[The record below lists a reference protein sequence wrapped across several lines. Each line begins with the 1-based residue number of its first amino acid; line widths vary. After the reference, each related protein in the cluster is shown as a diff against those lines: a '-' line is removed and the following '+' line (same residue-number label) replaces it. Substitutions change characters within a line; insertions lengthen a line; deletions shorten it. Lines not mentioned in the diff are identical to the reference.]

1 MTKIFNLNE
10 NERLDDLLTGGL
22 KIIQNTQEF
31 CFSLD
36 AVLLAH
42 FALVRKNNCGVDL
55 GTGTGVIPLLLSS
68 HVKQID
74 AIEINP
80 TMANLAKRNVELN
93 QLEDKIQIKQGDF
106 CQIQEYY
113 PERCMDFV
121 ISNPPYRQVNH
132 GNINQLSGVA
142 RARHE
147 ITAKLDDVVKAASYL
162 LKGRGRFA
170 MVHLPERLGEIMVA
184 FNKYHIEAKRM
195 QLVQPKRDKAPNILL
210 IEGVKDGALGGL
222 KVEPTLIVH
231 EDNGDYTPKLMEF
244 YYPDKLKNIEDKTQ

>member
-1 MTKIFNLNE
+1 MTFKLNE
-10 NERLDDLLTGGL
+10 FERIDDLLTGGL
-22 KIIQNTQEF
+22 KIIQNSQEF

-42 FALVRKNNCGVDL
+42 FALVRKNNHGIDL

-68 HVKQID
+68 RIEQID
-74 AIEINP
+74 AIEINS
-80 TMANLAKRNVELN
+80 TMADLARRNVELN
-93 QLEDKIQIKQGDF
+93 NLTAKIKVTQGDF
-106 CQIQEYY
+106 CHIEEYY
-113 PERCMDFV
+113 RERSMDFV
-121 ISNPPYRQVNH
+121 ISNPPYRQINH
-132 GNINQLSGVA
+132 GEINRLSGVA

-147 ITAKLDDVVKAASYL
+147 ITAKLDDVVRAASYL

-184 FNKYHIEAKRM
+184 FHKYHIEAKRM

-210 IEGVKDGALGGL
+210 IEGVKDASPGGL
-222 KVEPTLIVH
+222 KIEPTLIVH

-244 YYPDKLKNIEDKTQ
+244 YYPDKLNKLEEGNE

>member
-1 MTKIFNLNE
+1 MTTICKLNE
-10 NERLDDLLTGGL
+10 FERLDDLLAGGL

-42 FALVRKNNCGVDL
+42 FARIRKRSCGIDL

-68 HVKQID
+68 YVQKID
-74 AIEINP
+74 AIEINS
-80 TMANLAKRNVELN
+80 TMAELAKRNVALN
-93 QLEDKIQIKQGDF
+93 HLEDKITIKQGNF
-106 CQIQEYY
+106 CHIENYY

-121 ISNPPYRQVNH
+121 ISNPPYRQLNQGV
-132 GNINQLSGVA
+132 INKLSGVA

-147 ITAKLDDVVKAASYL
+147 LTATLDDVVKAASYL

-184 FNKYHIEAKRM
+184 FHKYHIEAKRM

-210 IEGVKDGALGGL
+210 IEGIKDAAPGGL
-222 KVEPTLIVH
+222 KVAPSLIVH
-231 EDNGDYTPKLMEF
+231 EDNGDYTPKLMEL
-244 YYPDKLKNIEDKTQ
+244 YYPDKLIKNEDKTQ

>member
-1 MTKIFNLNE
+1 MTFKLNE
-10 NERLDDLLTGGL
+10 FERIDDLLTGGL
-22 KIIQNTQEF
+22 KIIQNSQEF

-42 FALVRKNNCGVDL
+42 FALVRKNNHGIDL

-68 HVKQID
+68 RIEQID
-74 AIEINP
+74 AIEINS
-80 TMANLAKRNVELN
+80 TMADLAKRNVELN
-93 QLEDKIQIKQGDF
+93 NLTAKIKVTQGDF
-106 CQIQEYY
+106 CHIEEYY
-113 PERCMDFV
+113 RERSMDFV
-121 ISNPPYRQVNH
+121 ISNPPYRQINH
-132 GNINQLSGVA
+132 GEINRLSGVA

-147 ITAKLDDVVKAASYL
+147 ITAKLDDVVRAASYL

-184 FNKYHIEAKRM
+184 FHKYHIEAKRM

-210 IEGVKDGALGGL
+210 IEGVKDASPGGL
-222 KVEPTLIVH
+222 KIEPTLIVH

-244 YYPDKLKNIEDKTQ
+244 YYPDKLNKLEEGNE

>member
-1 MTKIFNLNE
+1 MTFKLNE
-10 NERLDDLLTGGL
+10 FERIDDLLTGGL
-22 KIIQNTQEF
+22 KIIQNSQEF

-36 AVLLAH
+36 AVLLSH
-42 FALVRKNNCGVDL
+42 FALVRKNNHGIDL

-68 HVKQID
+68 RIEQID

-80 TMANLAKRNVELN
+80 TMADLARRNVELN
-93 QLEDKIQIKQGDF
+93 NLTDKIKVTQGDF
-106 CQIQEYY
+106 CHIEEYY
-113 PERCMDFV
+113 RERSMDFV
-121 ISNPPYRQVNH
+121 ISNPPYRQINH
-132 GNINQLSGVA
+132 GEINRLSGVA

-147 ITAKLDDVVKAASYL
+147 ITAKLDDVVRAASYL

-184 FNKYHIEAKRM
+184 FHKYHIEAKRM

-210 IEGVKDGALGGL
+210 IEGVKDASPGGL
-222 KVEPTLIVH
+222 KIEPTLIVH

-244 YYPDKLKNIEDKTQ
+244 YYPDKLNKLEEGNE